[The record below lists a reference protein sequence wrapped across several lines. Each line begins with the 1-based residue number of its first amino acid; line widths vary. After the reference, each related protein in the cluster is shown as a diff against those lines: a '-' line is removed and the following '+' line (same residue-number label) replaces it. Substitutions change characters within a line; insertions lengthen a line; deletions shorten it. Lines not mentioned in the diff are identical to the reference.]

1 MQIFIR
7 DGTNGKTTTI
17 NNVDGSDKI
26 ISIKEKFSE
35 ATRGEDGK
43 YRYTPAQQSLTFGGQ
58 TIPKDDITVDEA
70 NIKKDSTLHLTYKR
84 VLFEERKAPGHFF
97 GKNNQFIIDTSDK
110 SIDNSDNIIDTS
122 DNIIDT
128 SDNIFDTSDNIFDIK
143 ENIIVVIPG
152 SKIGSE
158 RNMEEH
164 YVKKDTRYSKYH
176 DVFRQQLPLPILIN
190 AYQNGKDVHIY
201 LYDPAFELIDSRK
214 EDILDKKEDGPL
226 VGDIREVLDRGISER
241 IKRDVIWIYIA
252 NITEI
257 FKEIELTE
265 IDYEPNDLLLNLYIL
280 PYSYNSKE
288 LNNLKDLLDSEYFIY
303 LKNPHESLR
312 EDSFITNSPIKK
324 KLMHW
329 HDTGKGYIG
338 GRLPKHYTARLSK
351 KDKQRQIKNIHKSS
365 KAYKKGNY
373 IRRPKLNSYQ
383 NKKSSWVT
391 KFEKKY
397 GKNIKTYKE
406 IGKATGIPIKALQ
419 EVVKKGKGAYYSSGS
434 RPNQTPESWGK
445 ARMYSYI
452 MGGPTRKVDQHITD
466 KYNISFK

>member
-58 TIPKDDITVDEA
+58 IIPKDDITVDEA
-70 NIKKDSTLHLTYKR
+70 NIEKDSTLHLTYKR
-84 VLFEERKAPGHFF
+84 VLFEERKAPEHFF
-97 GKNNQFIIDTSDK
+97 GKNNQFIIDTSYK
-110 SIDNSDNIIDTS
+110 SIDNSDNI
-122 DNIIDT
+122 
-128 SDNIFDTSDNIFDIK
+128 FDIK
-143 ENIIVVIPG
+143 KNIKKNIIVVIPG

-158 RNMEEH
+158 RNMEEY
-164 YVKKDTRYSKYH
+164 YVEKDTRYSKYH

-324 KLMHW
+324 KLMDW
-329 HDTGKGYIG
+329 HAGKSYVG